1 MADQALSGMRVVDF
15 SWHIAGPYCSKLLA
29 DFGAEV
35 IKIEQP
41 EIGDPSRK
49 EGPFPNDEIDLNA
62 SGLYLYLNNNKKSIT
77 LDLKSEAGKGAV
89 RDLIQ
94 NADIV
99 VENFNPGVMDRLG
112 LGYEQIKKL
121 NPKIVMTSISNFGQT
136 GEYKNHQATELI
148 SQAMSGWTTSVG
160 EIEREPL
167 RAAGKLRMLE
177 YLAGSFAALSTLTAV
192 LERSRS
198 GKGVHVDVSITEVG
212 NMQRSY
218 PTVQDSFPSSVSKTE
233 KRFRMLPSVEKCK
246 DGYIGITVLTGQH
259 WQDFCAMTEMY
270 DLMEDQRFTT
280 IKERLKNK
288 DLFQSRLDEWLM
300 RHTREEVLKL
310 GAEWRV
316 PVIPVPTFAELPEFP
331 QYKERDVFI
340 TVDHKHAG
348 KVTQPAAPV
357 RLSKTPWRLKSLAP
371 TLGEHNDLILKDNAN
386 LEREVADQAIK

>member
-121 NPKIVMTSISNFGQT
+121 NPKIVMTSIS
-136 GEYKNHQATELI
+136 
-148 SQAMSGWTTSVG
+148 
-160 EIEREPL
+160 
-167 RAAGKLRMLE
+167 
-177 YLAGSFAALSTLTAV
+177 
-192 LERSRS
+192 
-198 GKGVHVDVSITEVG
+198 
-212 NMQRSY
+212 
-218 PTVQDSFPSSVSKTE
+218 
-233 KRFRMLPSVEKCK
+233 
-246 DGYIGITVLTGQH
+246 
-259 WQDFCAMTEMY
+259 
-270 DLMEDQRFTT
+270 
-280 IKERLKNK
+280 
-288 DLFQSRLDEWLM
+288 
-300 RHTREEVLKL
+300 
-310 GAEWRV
+310 
-316 PVIPVPTFAELPEFP
+316 
-331 QYKERDVFI
+331 
-340 TVDHKHAG
+340 
-348 KVTQPAAPV
+348 
-357 RLSKTPWRLKSLAP
+357 
-371 TLGEHNDLILKDNAN
+371 
-386 LEREVADQAIK
+386 